1 MLSLALNLDFYGPVA
16 DINKNTSYIT
26 KNTKNLSFIYI
37 FNVRGVYTQM
47 KIICQKSDLLNGVNI
62 VLKAVPV
69 KSTMPIL
76 ECLII
81 EASDLGIKL
90 IANDM
95 ELGIET
101 MVKGTIIENGTVAMN
116 AKIFSEI
123 MRRLPENEVNI
134 TTDSAYTTEII
145 CEKAKFSISGRS
157 GEEFPSLP
165 KIEKENAIILSQ
177 FTLKEIIRQTVF
189 SISDN
194 ESNKIM
200 TGELFEIKK
209 NELRV
214 ISLDGHRISIRKIY
228 MKDSYE
234 DRKVIV
240 PGKTLNEISK
250 ILSGEVT
257 SMVNIFFTDKH
268 ALFEFDNTVV
278 LTRLIEGE
286 YYRIDQMLSSDYETK
301 VTINKKELQNCI
313 ERASLLIRET
323 DKKPIIID
331 IRNNDFE
338 LKINTA
344 IGSMNEQIDIT
355 LEGKDIVIGFNP
367 KFLLDALRVIDDESV
382 DIYLINAK
390 APCFIRDKEQ
400 SYIYLILPVNI
411 NVMA

>member
-1 MLSLALNLDFYGPVA
+1 
-16 DINKNTSYIT
+16 
-26 KNTKNLSFIYI
+26 
-37 FNVRGVYTQM
+37 M
-47 KIICQKSDLLNGVNI
+47 KIQCQKADLLNGVNI

-81 EASDLGIKL
+81 EVTDTIKL

-101 MVKGTIIENGTVAMN
+101 VIKGTVIEKGVVALN
-116 AKIFSEI
+116 AKVFSEI
-123 MRRLPENEVNI
+123 VRRLPENEVSI
-134 TTDSAYTTEII
+134 TTDSNYMTDII

-165 KIEKENAIILSQ
+165 KIEKENAVILSQ

-200 TGELFEIKK
+200 TGELFEIKN

-214 ISLDGHRISIRKIY
+214 ISLDGHRISIRKVF
-228 MKDSYE
+228 MKDSYD

-250 ILSGEVT
+250 ILSGEASSLVQ
-257 SMVNIFFTDKH
+257 IFFTDKH
-268 ALFEFDNTVV
+268 ALFEFDDTVV

-286 YYRIDQMLSSDYETK
+286 YYRIDQMLSSDYESK
-301 VTINKKELQNCI
+301 VTINKKELQSCI

-331 IRNNDFE
+331 INNNNFE

-344 IGSMNEQIDIT
+344 IGSMKEEIDIVM
-355 LEGKDIVIGFNP
+355 EGKDIVIGFNP
-367 KFLLDALRVIDDESV
+367 KFLLDALRVIDDETV

-390 APCFIRDKEQ
+390 APCFIRDKDQ

-411 NVMA
+411 NVVA

>member
-1 MLSLALNLDFYGPVA
+1 
-16 DINKNTSYIT
+16 
-26 KNTKNLSFIYI
+26 
-37 FNVRGVYTQM
+37 M
-47 KIICQKSDLLNGVNI
+47 KIQCQKADLLNSVNI

-81 EASDLGIKL
+81 EVTDQSIKL

-101 MVKGTIIENGTVAMN
+101 LVKGKTLEKGTVALN

-123 MRRLPENEVNI
+123 IRRLPENEVSI
-134 TTDSAYTTEII
+134 TTDLNYMTAII

-165 KIEKENAIILSQ
+165 QIEKENAVIISQ

-209 NELRV
+209 DELRV

-228 MKDSYE
+228 MKDTYE

-250 ILSGEVT
+250 ILSGEVS
-257 SMVNIFFTDKH
+257 SMVNIYFTDKH
-268 ALFEFDNTVV
+268 ALFEFDNTLV

-301 VTINKKELQNCI
+301 VTINKKEIQNCI

-331 IRNNDFE
+331 IKNNNFE
-338 LKINTA
+338 LRINTA
-344 IGSMNEQIDIT
+344 IGSMNEEIDIT
-355 LEGKDIVIGFNP
+355 TEGKNIIIGFNP
-367 KFLLDALRVIDDESV
+367 KFLLDALRVIDDDTV
-382 DIYLINAK
+382 DIYFINAK

-411 NVMA
+411 NVTA

>member
-1 MLSLALNLDFYGPVA
+1 
-16 DINKNTSYIT
+16 
-26 KNTKNLSFIYI
+26 
-37 FNVRGVYTQM
+37 M
-47 KIICQKSDLLNGVNI
+47 KIRCRKEDLLSGVNI

-81 EASDLGIKL
+81 EASEQGIKL

-101 MVKGTIIENGTVAMN
+101 LVKGTIIEKGIVALN

-123 MRRLPENEVNI
+123 VRRLPENEVNI
-134 TTDSAYTTEII
+134 TTDSSFMTEII

-165 KIEKENAIILSQ
+165 KIEKENAVILSQ

-200 TGELFEIKK
+200 TGELFEIKN

-214 ISLDGHRISIRKIY
+214 ISLDGHRISIRKVF

-257 SMVNIFFTDKH
+257 SLVQIYFTDKH
-268 ALFEFDNTVV
+268 ALFEFDDTVV

-331 IRNNDFE
+331 IRNNNFE

-344 IGSMNEQIDIT
+344 IGSMNEEIDIT

-367 KFLLDALRVIDDESV
+367 KFLLDALRVIDDETV

-390 APCFIRDKEQ
+390 APCFIRDREQ

-411 NVMA
+411 NVAA

>member
-1 MLSLALNLDFYGPVA
+1 
-16 DINKNTSYIT
+16 
-26 KNTKNLSFIYI
+26 
-37 FNVRGVYTQM
+37 M
-47 KIICQKSDLLNGVNI
+47 KIQCQKADLLNGVNI

-81 EASDLGIKL
+81 EATEQSIKL

-101 MVKGTIIENGTVAMN
+101 LVKGTVTEAGTVALN
-116 AKIFSEI
+116 AKVFSEI
-123 MRRLPENEVNI
+123 VRRLPENIVDI
-134 TTDSAYTTEII
+134 TTDNNYMTEIV
-145 CEKAKFSISGRS
+145 CEKAKFAISGRS

-165 KIEKENAIILSQ
+165 KIEKENPVVLSQ
-177 FTLKEIIRQTVF
+177 FTLKEVIRQTVF

-200 TGELFEIKK
+200 TGELFEIKG
-209 NELRV
+209 NALRV

-250 ILSGEVT
+250 ILSGEV
-257 SMVNIFFTDKH
+257 SSLVNIFFTDKH
-268 ALFEFDNTVV
+268 ALFEFDDTVV

-323 DKKPIIID
+323 DKKPIILD
-331 IRNNDFE
+331 IKNNNFE

-344 IGSMNEQIDIT
+344 IGSMNEEIDIT
-355 LEGKDIVIGFNP
+355 MEGKDIIIGFNP
-367 KFLLDALRVIDDESV
+367 KFLLDALRVIDDETV

>member
-1 MLSLALNLDFYGPVA
+1 
-16 DINKNTSYIT
+16 
-26 KNTKNLSFIYI
+26 
-37 FNVRGVYTQM
+37 M
-47 KIICQKSDLLNGVNI
+47 KIQCQKSDLLNSVNI

-81 EASDLGIKL
+81 EAKDQSIKL

-101 MVKGTIIENGTVAMN
+101 LVKGTVFNSGTVALN
-116 AKIFSEI
+116 AKVFSEI
-123 MRRLPENEVNI
+123 VRRLPENEVHI
-134 TTDSAYTTEII
+134 STDDNFITEII

-157 GEEFPSLP
+157 GEEFPYLP
-165 KIEKENAIILSQ
+165 KIEKENAVVLSQ
-177 FTLKEIIRQTVF
+177 FSLKELIRQTVF

-214 ISLDGHRISIRKIY
+214 ISLDGHRISIRKII
-228 MKDSYE
+228 MKDEYE

-250 ILSGEVT
+250 ILSGEV
-257 SMVNIFFTDKH
+257 SSLVNIFFTDKH
-268 ALFEFDNTVV
+268 VLFEFDDTVV
-278 LTRLIEGE
+278 LSRLIEGE

-301 VTINKKELQNCI
+301 VTINKKELQSCI

-331 IRNNDFE
+331 IKNNEFE

-344 IGSMNEQIDIT
+344 IGSMNEEIDIT
-355 LEGKDIVIGFNP
+355 KEGKDIIIGFNP
-367 KFLLDALRVIDDESV
+367 KFLLDALRVIDDENV

-411 NVMA
+411 NVVA

>member
-1 MLSLALNLDFYGPVA
+1 
-16 DINKNTSYIT
+16 
-26 KNTKNLSFIYI
+26 
-37 FNVRGVYTQM
+37 M
-47 KIICQKSDLLNGVNI
+47 KIQCQKSDLLNSVNI

-81 EASDLGIKL
+81 EAKDQRIKL

-101 MVKGTIIENGTVAMN
+101 FVKGNVSETGTVALN
-116 AKIFSEI
+116 AKVFSEI
-123 MRRLPENEVNI
+123 VRRLPENEVHI
-134 TTDSAYTTEII
+134 STDSNYMTEII

-165 KIEKENAIILSQ
+165 KIEKDNPVILSQ
-177 FTLKEIIRQTVF
+177 FTLKEVIRQTVF

-214 ISLDGHRISIRKIY
+214 ISLDGHRISIRKIL
-228 MKDSYE
+228 MKDAYE

-250 ILSGEVT
+250 ILSGEA
-257 SMVNIFFTDKH
+257 SSLVNIFFTDKH
-268 ALFEFDNTVV
+268 VLFEFDETVV
-278 LTRLIEGE
+278 LSRLIEGE

-301 VTINKKELQNCI
+301 VTINKKELQSCI

-331 IRNNDFE
+331 IRNNNFE

-344 IGSMNEQIDIT
+344 LGSMNEEIDIT
-355 LEGKDIVIGFNP
+355 KEGKDIVIGFNP
-367 KFLLDALRVIDDESV
+367 KFLLDALRVIDDENV

-390 APCFIRDKEQ
+390 APCFIRDKDQ

-411 NVMA
+411 NVVS

>member
-1 MLSLALNLDFYGPVA
+1 
-16 DINKNTSYIT
+16 
-26 KNTKNLSFIYI
+26 
-37 FNVRGVYTQM
+37 M
-47 KIICQKSDLLNGVNI
+47 KIQCLKSDLLNSVNI

-81 EASDLGIKL
+81 EAKDQGIKL

-101 MVKGTIIENGTVAMN
+101 FVKGNVSETGTVALN
-116 AKIFSEI
+116 AKVFSEI
-123 MRRLPENEVNI
+123 VRRLPENEVHI
-134 TTDSAYTTEII
+134 STDSNFMTEII

-165 KIEKENAIILSQ
+165 KIEKDNPVILSQ
-177 FTLKEIIRQTVF
+177 FTLKEVIRQTVF

-214 ISLDGHRISIRKIY
+214 ISLDGHRISIRKII

-250 ILSGEVT
+250 ILSGEA
-257 SMVNIFFTDKH
+257 SSKVNIFFTDKH
-268 ALFEFDNTVV
+268 VLFEFDDTVV
-278 LTRLIEGE
+278 LSRLIEGE

-301 VTINKKELQNCI
+301 VTINKKELQSCI

-331 IRNNDFE
+331 IRNNNFE

-344 IGSMNEQIDIT
+344 IGSMNEEIDIT
-355 LEGKDIVIGFNP
+355 KEGKDIVIGFNP
-367 KFLLDALRVIDDESV
+367 KFLLDALRVIDDENV

-411 NVMA
+411 NVVS

>member
-1 MLSLALNLDFYGPVA
+1 
-16 DINKNTSYIT
+16 
-26 KNTKNLSFIYI
+26 I
-37 FNVRGVYTQM
+37 FNAKGDYTHM
-47 KIICQKSDLLNGVNI
+47 KIQCQKSDLLNGVNI

-81 EASDLGIKL
+81 ETTESSIKL

-101 MVKGTIIENGTVAMN
+101 LVKGTILEKGIVALN
-116 AKIFSEI
+116 AKVFSEI
-123 MRRLPENEVNI
+123 VRRLPENEVNI
-134 TTDSAYTTEII
+134 TTDTNYMTEII

-165 KIEKENAIILSQ
+165 TIEKENAIILSQ
-177 FTLKEIIRQTVF
+177 FTLKEVIRQTVF

-214 ISLDGHRISIRKIY
+214 ISLDGHRISIRKIF

-250 ILSGEVT
+250 ILSGEVS

-323 DKKPIIID
+323 DKKPIIINIKD
-331 IRNNDFE
+331 NNFE

-344 IGSMNEQIDIT
+344 IGSMNEEIDIV

-382 DIYLINAK
+382 DIYLINGK

-411 NVMA
+411 NVVA

>member
-1 MLSLALNLDFYGPVA
+1 
-16 DINKNTSYIT
+16 
-26 KNTKNLSFIYI
+26 
-37 FNVRGVYTQM
+37 M
-47 KIICQKSDLLNGVNI
+47 KIQCQKSDLLNSVNI

-81 EASDLGIKL
+81 EAKEDSIKL

-101 MVKGTIIENGTVAMN
+101 IVKGNVSENGTVALN

-123 MRRLPENEVNI
+123 IRRLPENEVKI
-134 TTDSAYTTEII
+134 TTDTNYNTEII
-145 CEKAKFSISGRS
+145 CEKAKFMVSGIS
-157 GEEFPSLP
+157 GEEFPYLP
-165 KIEKENAIILSQ
+165 VIEKENALVLSQ

-189 SISDN
+189 SIADN

-200 TGELFEIKK
+200 TGELFDIKK

-214 ISLDGHRISIRKIY
+214 ISLDGHRISIRKVF
-228 MKDSYE
+228 MKDNYE
-234 DRKVIV
+234 DRKVII

-250 ILSGEVT
+250 ILSGEV
-257 SMVNIFFTDKH
+257 SSLVNIFFTDKH
-268 ALFEFDNTVV
+268 ALFEFDDTVV

-301 VTINKKELQNCI
+301 ITINKREFQNCI
-313 ERASLLIRET
+313 ERASLLIRDT
-323 DKKPIIID
+323 DKKPIIIEIKD
-331 IRNNDFE
+331 NNLE
-338 LKINTA
+338 LKINTSL
-344 IGSMNEQIDIT
+344 GSMNEEIDIT
-355 LEGKDIVIGFNP
+355 MEGKDIVIGFNP
-367 KFLLDALRVIDDESV
+367 KFLLDALRVIDDENV

-411 NVMA
+411 NVTA

>member
-1 MLSLALNLDFYGPVA
+1 
-16 DINKNTSYIT
+16 
-26 KNTKNLSFIYI
+26 
-37 FNVRGVYTQM
+37 M
-47 KIICQKSDLLNGVNI
+47 KILCQKSDLLNSVNI
-62 VLKAVPV
+62 ALKAVPV

-81 EASDLGIKL
+81 EANDEYIKI

-101 MVKGTIIENGTVAMN
+101 IVKGTTVEKGVVALN

-123 MRRLPENEVNI
+123 VRRLPENEVHI
-134 TTDSAYTTEII
+134 KTDDNYTTEII
-145 CEKAKFSISGRS
+145 CEKAKFFISGKA
-157 GEEFPSLP
+157 GDEFPYLP
-165 KIEKENAIILSQ
+165 TIEKENALVLSQ
-177 FTLKEIIRQTVF
+177 FTLKEVIRQTVF

-200 TGELFEIKK
+200 TGELFEIKN

-228 MKDSYE
+228 MKNEYQ

-250 ILSGEVT
+250 ILSGEVS
-257 SMVNIFFTDKH
+257 SMVNIYFTDKH
-268 ALFEFDNTVV
+268 ALFEFEHTVV

-286 YYRIDQMLSSDYETK
+286 YYKIDQMLSSDYETK
-301 VTINKKELQNCI
+301 LTINKREFQNCI
-313 ERASLLIRET
+313 ERASLLIRDN
-323 DKKPIIID
+323 DKKPIIININD
-331 IRNNDFE
+331 NNFE
-338 LKINTA
+338 LKINTT
-344 IGSMNEQIDIT
+344 IGSMNEEIDIT
-355 LEGKDIVIGFNP
+355 MEGKDIVIGFNP
-367 KFLLDALRVIDDESV
+367 KFLLDALRVIDDEVV

-390 APCFIRDKEQ
+390 APCFIRDKDQ

-411 NVMA
+411 NVSA